1 MVTKYNIILLVYE
14 SSVHEKIQPLH
25 GPKERCRPLV
35 LRKDVLDERC
45 LSLQKYGHFLYCE
58 FVGNVTAYCSN
69 QHHA

>member
-35 LRKDVLDERC
+35 LRKMYQMRDVYSRGTYYIHDDMQC
-45 LSLQKYGHFLYCE
+45 HVFYIITFLNA
-58 FVGNVTAYCSN
+58 VS
-69 QHHA
+69 